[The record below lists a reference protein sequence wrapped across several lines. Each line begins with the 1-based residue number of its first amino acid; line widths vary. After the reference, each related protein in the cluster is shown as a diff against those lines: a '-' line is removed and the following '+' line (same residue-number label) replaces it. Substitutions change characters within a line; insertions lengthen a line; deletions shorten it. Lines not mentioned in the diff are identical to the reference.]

1 MKNSRK
7 GRNLRSVALFFAL
20 LIITPL
26 LILGCSCAKSATN
39 NTVYRDSAH
48 TSARRDS
55 VNQRQIH
62 WQDTQQHDS
71 VFKQDSVLVYIK
83 GDTIIKERWHNLTT
97 TRWKTTTKTDTIVG
111 DIYTFVTDTVKV
123 KYYVNRYKTK
133 EVEKPAST
141 WQKVRLLF
149 GDCVL
154 LFLPIFVVRWINER
168 IKKKRVQ

>member
-1 MKNSRK
+1 MEKSRK
-7 GRNLRSVALFFAL
+7 GRNLRSVALFFAV

-26 LILGCSCAKSATN
+26 LILGCSCAKSAAN
-39 NTVYRDSAH
+39 NTIYRDSAH
-48 TSARRDS
+48 TSTRHDS
-55 VNQRQIH
+55 VNQRQSH
-62 WQDTQQHDS
+62 WKETQQHDS

-111 DIYTFVTDTVKV
+111 DTYVFVTDTVKV

-141 WQKVRLLF
+141 WQKVRLFF

-154 LFLPIFVVRWINER
+154 LFLALVAVNWIRVRI
-168 IKKKRVQ
+168 KKRVQ

>member
-1 MKNSRK
+1 MENSIK
-7 GRNLRSVALFFAL
+7 GRNLRSVALFLAM

-26 LILGCSCAKSATN
+26 LIFGCSCAKTAQN
-39 NTVYRDSAH
+39 NTVYHDSAH
-48 TSARRDS
+48 TSVRRDS

-71 VFKQDSVLVYIK
+71 VFRQDSVLVYIK

-111 DIYTFVTDTVKV
+111 DIYTYVTDTVKV

-141 WQKVRLLF
+141 WQKVRIF
-149 GDCVL
+149 IGDCVL
-154 LFLPIFVVRWINER
+154 LFLALIAFKWIKER
-168 IKKKRVQ
+168 IKKRVQ

>member
-1 MKNSRK
+1 MEKSRK
-7 GRNLRSVALFFAL
+7 GRNLRSVALFFAV

-26 LILGCSCAKSATN
+26 LILGCSCAKTAAN
-39 NTVYRDSAH
+39 NSVYRDSAH
-48 TSARRDS
+48 TSVRRDS
-55 VNQRQIH
+55 VNHRQSH

-71 VFKQDSVLVYIK
+71 VFRQDSVLVYIK

-141 WQKVRLLF
+141 WHKIRLF
-149 GDCVL
+149 TGDCVL
-154 LFLPIFVVRWINER
+154 LFMAPVAVNWIGKR
-168 IKKKRVQ
+168 IKKRVQ

>member
-1 MKNSRK
+1 MEKSRK
-7 GRNLRSVALFFAL
+7 GRNLRSVALFFAV

-26 LILGCSCAKSATN
+26 LILGCSCAKSAAN
-39 NTVYRDSAH
+39 NTIYRDSAH
-48 TSARRDS
+48 TSTRHDS

-71 VFKQDSVLVYIK
+71 VFKHDSVLVYIK

-133 EVEKPAST
+133 EVEKPVGT
-141 WQKVRLLF
+141 WHKIRLF
-149 GDCVL
+149 TGDCVL
-154 LFLPIFVVRWINER
+154 LFLALVAVNWIGKR
-168 IKKKRVQ
+168 IKKRVQ

>member
-1 MKNSRK
+1 MEKSRK
-7 GRNLRSVALFFAL
+7 GRNLRSAALFFAM

-26 LILGCSCAKSATN
+26 LILGCSCAKTAAN

-48 TSARRDS
+48 TSVRRDS
-55 VNQRQIH
+55 VNQRQIR
-62 WQDTQQHDS
+62 WQETLQHDS

-83 GDTIIKERWHNLTT
+83 GDTVIKERWHNLTT

-133 EVEKPAST
+133 YVEKPAST
-141 WQKVRLLF
+141 WHKIRLF
-149 GDCVL
+149 TGDCVL
-154 LFLPIFVVRWINER
+154 LFMALVAVNWIGKR
-168 IKKKRVQ
+168 IKKRVQ

>member
-1 MKNSRK
+1 MEKSRK
-7 GRNLRSVALFFAL
+7 GRNLCSAALFFAV

-26 LILGCSCAKSATN
+26 LILGCSCAKSAAN
-39 NTVYRDSAH
+39 NTIYRDSAH
-48 TSARRDS
+48 TSTRRDS

-62 WQDTQQHDS
+62 WQDTRQHDS
-71 VFKQDSVLVYIK
+71 VFRQDSVLVYIK

-141 WQKVRLLF
+141 WHKIRLHA

-154 LFLPIFVVRWINER
+154 LFLALVAVNWIRVRI
-168 IKKKRVQ
+168 KKRVQ

>member
-1 MKNSRK
+1 MENSRK
-7 GRNLRSVALFFAL
+7 GRNLRSVALFFAV

-26 LILGCSCAKSATN
+26 LIFGCSCAKTAAN
-39 NTVYRDSAH
+39 NSVYRDSAH
-48 TSARRDS
+48 TSVRRDS
-55 VNQRQIH
+55 VNHRQSH
-62 WQDTQQHDS
+62 CQETQQHDS

-83 GDTIIKERWHNLTT
+83 GDTVIKERWHNLTT

-141 WQKVRLLF
+141 WQKTRLF
-149 GDCVL
+149 IGDCVL
-154 LFLPIFVVRWINER
+154 LFLALVAVNWIGKR
-168 IKKKRVQ
+168 IKKRVQ

>member
-1 MKNSRK
+1 MENSRK
-7 GRNLRSVALFFAL
+7 WRNLRSVALFLAM

-26 LILGCSCAKSATN
+26 LVFGCSCAKTAQN
-39 NTVYRDSAH
+39 NTVYHDSAH
-48 TSARRDS
+48 TSVRHDS

-62 WQDTQQHDS
+62 WQDTKQHDS
-71 VFKQDSVLVYIK
+71 VFRQDSVLVYIK

-111 DIYTFVTDTVKV
+111 DIYTYVTDTVKV

-141 WQKVRLLF
+141 WQKVRIF
-149 GDCVL
+149 IGDCVL
-154 LFLPIFVVRWINER
+154 LFLALIAFKWIKGF
-168 IKKKRVQ
+168 IKKRVQ